1 MPPGSLKIVFFSDR
15 TLMSWDKVVNM
26 PLWRN
31 WLARSAVNRKAGG
44 SSPPRGATTKVD
56 VCLVQFFQL
65 YSFLGYFYLIT
76 GGFKCHGLY
85 SVWASLRKD
94 TMITISI
101 FQLDC

>member
-1 MPPGSLKIVFFSDR
+1 
-15 TLMSWDKVVNM
+15 MSWDKVVNK

-31 WLARSAVNRKAGG
+31 WLARSAVKRKAGG
-44 SSPPRGATTKVD
+44 SSPPRGATTNVD